1 MGNCALKPKVL
12 SEVGAPVPEEL
23 KDSLL
28 EDHKNDAAKSLSNL
42 FLQVSRY
49 EFTNM
54 HNVDILGMLILNYI
68 HLCISFVFFCV
79 IGQGR
84 EESERR

>member
-12 SEVGAPVPEEL
+12 SEVGAPVPEEP

-28 EDHKNDAAKSLSNL
+28 EDNKNDAAKSLSNL

-49 EFTNM
+49 E
-54 HNVDILGMLILNYI
+54 LIT
-68 HLCISFVFFCV
+68 CIM
-79 IGQGR
+79 
-84 EESERR
+84 